1 MTVYKALVHIIYD
14 NCFLTFYWIFF
25 CFIINCCPCFSVGSQ
40 VENYPKIMDDIDQLL
55 EEADKLYS
63 DKLNTKLGKS
73 DKSVPSAKK
82 NILDD
87 QVTR

>member
-1 MTVYKALVHIIYD
+1 
-14 NCFLTFYWIFF
+14 
-25 CFIINCCPCFSVGSQ
+25 
-40 VENYPKIMDDIDQLL
+40 MDDIDQLL